1 MNKRIIK
8 PLRFLLYIVLTAL
21 AALFSSFAFPGLLSE
36 KGYGILIFL
45 AYIPIFFIID
55 TSSYIANAFFGLE
68 YGFLFY
74 LIYNYWLKTFHP
86 LAILIAPTLESIQYL
101 VLFPLLKSAGSL
113 TKKRGYIIQA
123 LLLTLYYYLTE
134 LGFLGYPYGNPSS
147 ALYLHPALL
156 QSASCAGP
164 WLIVLLIV
172 IVGAMIGEMLSK
184 KRFYKKDFIIYL
196 IISIMNLSIG
206 LFVVSYYEKKDGER
220 VIRVAAV
227 QHSADSWKG
236 GYETYKKNFET
247 LRSLSEEAMKENPE
261 FVVWSETA
269 FVPSVSWHKA
279 YPSSRITSA
288 LVDSFVDFG
297 KNLGVPLITGNPE
310 GLINDNTLPAFL
322 PDGSW
327 NRKTYNTVILFGS
340 GDILGTYRKQKLVP
354 FTEHFPYEK
363 QFPRLYELL
372 LANDYKWWEE
382 GEEMTVFEYDGVR
395 FSTPIC
401 FEDMF
406 GSLSADFVKNGAD
419 LLINLTND
427 SWSGSVEAEMQ
438 HLQLASLRAIETR
451 RPLLRSTN
459 SGITCLIKE
468 NGEIENML
476 TPFTECYGIYDIALG
491 KEKGLTFYTKH
502 PDLFPKLLIIIIP
515 VLYIVFIRLKIKR
528 KYEAIEQE
536 KLEQYNMM
544 FASLTEEVEC

>member
-8 PLRFLLYIVLTAL
+8 PLRFLQYIVLTAL
-21 AALFSSFAFPGLLSE
+21 AALFSSFAFPSLLSE
-36 KGYGILIFL
+36 KGYGLLIFL

-55 TSSYIANAFFGLE
+55 TSSYIANAVFGLE

-123 LLLTLYYYLTE
+123 MLLTLYYYLTE

-196 IISIMNLSIG
+196 IISIMNISIG
-206 LFVVSYYEKKDGER
+206 LFVVSYYEKKEGDR

-247 LRSLSEEAMKENPE
+247 LRSLSEEAMKEKPE

-327 NRKTYNTVILFGS
+327 NWKTYNTVILFGS

-406 GSLSADFVKNGAD
+406 GSLSAGFVKNGAD

-476 TPFTECYGIYDIALG
+476 TPFTESYGIYDITLG

-502 PDLFPKLLIIIIP
+502 PDLFPKLLIFIIP
-515 VLYIVFIRLKIKR
+515 VLYVIFIRLNIKR
-528 KYEAIEQE
+528 KHEAIEQE
-536 KLEQYNMM
+536 KTEQYNRM
-544 FASLTEEVEC
+544 FTSLTEEVEC

>member
-1 MNKRIIK
+1 M
-8 PLRFLLYIVLTAL
+8 
-21 AALFSSFAFPGLLSE
+21 
-36 KGYGILIFL
+36 IFL

-55 TSSYIANAFFGLE
+55 TSSYIANAVFGLE

-123 LLLTLYYYLTE
+123 MLLTLYYYLTE

-147 ALYLHPALL
+147 ALYLHPGLL

-184 KRFYKKDFIIYL
+184 KKFYKKDFIIYL
-196 IISIMNLSIG
+196 IISIMNISIG
-206 LFVVSYYEKKDGER
+206 HFVVSYYEKKDGDR

-247 LRSLSEEAMKENPE
+247 LKSLSEEAMKENPE

-327 NRKTYNTVILFGS
+327 NWKTYNTVILFGS

-406 GSLSADFVKNGAD
+406 GSLSAGFVKNGAD

-476 TPFTECYGIYDIALG
+476 TPFTESYGIYDIALG

-502 PDLFPKLLIIIIP
+502 PDLFPKLLIFIIP
-515 VLYIVFIRLKIKR
+515 VLYVIFIRLNIKR
-528 KYEAIEQE
+528 KHEAIEQE
-536 KLEQYNMM
+536 KTEQYNRM

>member
-8 PLRFLLYIVLTAL
+8 PLRFLQYIVLTAL
-21 AALFSSFAFPGLLSE
+21 AALFSSFAFPSLLSE
-36 KGYGILIFL
+36 KGYGLLIFL

-55 TSSYIANAFFGLE
+55 TSSYIANAVFGLE

-123 LLLTLYYYLTE
+123 MLLTLYYYLTE

-196 IISIMNLSIG
+196 IISIMNISIG
-206 LFVVSYYEKKDGER
+206 LFVVSYYEKKEGDR

-247 LRSLSEEAMKENPE
+247 LRSLSEEAMKEKPE

-327 NRKTYNTVILFGS
+327 NWKTYNTVILFGS
-340 GDILGTYRKQKLVP
+340 GDNLGTYRKQKLVP

-406 GSLSADFVKNGAD
+406 GSLSAGFVKNGAD

-476 TPFTECYGIYDIALG
+476 TPFTESYGIYDITLG

-502 PDLFPKLLIIIIP
+502 PDLFPKLLIFIIP
-515 VLYIVFIRLKIKR
+515 VLYVIFIRLNIKR
-528 KYEAIEQE
+528 KHEAIEQE
-536 KLEQYNMM
+536 KTEQYNRM
-544 FASLTEEVEC
+544 FTSLTEEVEC

>member
-1 MNKRIIK
+1 MNKRITK

-36 KGYGILIFL
+36 KGYGLLIFL

-101 VLFPLLKSAGSL
+101 VLFPLLRSAGSL

-206 LFVVSYYEKKDGER
+206 LFVVSYYEKKDGE
-220 VIRVAAV
+220 
-227 QHSADSWKG
+227 SNKS
-236 GYETYKKNFET
+236 
-247 LRSLSEEAMKENPE
+247 RSCTALS
-261 FVVWSETA
+261 
-269 FVPSVSWHKA
+269 
-279 YPSSRITSA
+279 R
-288 LVDSFVDFG
+288 
-297 KNLGVPLITGNPE
+297 
-310 GLINDNTLPAFL
+310 
-322 PDGSW
+322 
-327 NRKTYNTVILFGS
+327 
-340 GDILGTYRKQKLVP
+340 
-354 FTEHFPYEK
+354 
-363 QFPRLYELL
+363 
-372 LANDYKWWEE
+372 
-382 GEEMTVFEYDGVR
+382 
-395 FSTPIC
+395 
-401 FEDMF
+401 
-406 GSLSADFVKNGAD
+406 
-419 LLINLTND
+419 
-427 SWSGSVEAEMQ
+427 
-438 HLQLASLRAIETR
+438 
-451 RPLLRSTN
+451 
-459 SGITCLIKE
+459 
-468 NGEIENML
+468 
-476 TPFTECYGIYDIALG
+476 
-491 KEKGLTFYTKH
+491 
-502 PDLFPKLLIIIIP
+502 
-515 VLYIVFIRLKIKR
+515 
-528 KYEAIEQE
+528 
-536 KLEQYNMM
+536 
-544 FASLTEEVEC
+544 

>member
-1 MNKRIIK
+1 MVI
-8 PLRFLLYIVLTAL
+8 TAL

-36 KGYGILIFL
+36 KGYGLLIFL

-55 TSSYIANAFFGLE
+55 TSSYIANAVFGLE

-123 LLLTLYYYLTE
+123 MLLTLYYYLTE

-147 ALYLHPALL
+147 ALYLHPGLL

-184 KRFYKKDFIIYL
+184 KKYYKKDFIIYL
-196 IISIMNLSIG
+196 IISIMNISIG
-206 LFVVSYYEKKDGER
+206 HFVVSYYEKKDGDR

-247 LRSLSEEAMKENPE
+247 LKSLSEEAMKENPE

-327 NRKTYNTVILFGS
+327 NWKTYNTVILFGS

-406 GSLSADFVKNGAD
+406 GSLSAGFVKNGAD

-476 TPFTECYGIYDIALG
+476 TPFTESYGIYDIALG

-502 PDLFPKLLIIIIP
+502 PDLFPKLLIFIIP
-515 VLYIVFIRLKIKR
+515 VLYVIFIRLNIKR
-528 KYEAIEQE
+528 KHEAIEQE
-536 KLEQYNMM
+536 KTEQYNRM

>member
-1 MNKRIIK
+1 MVI
-8 PLRFLLYIVLTAL
+8 TAL

-36 KGYGILIFL
+36 KGYGLLIFL

-55 TSSYIANAFFGLE
+55 TSSYIANAVFGLE

-123 LLLTLYYYLTE
+123 MLLTLYYYLTE

-147 ALYLHPALL
+147 ALYLHPGLL

-184 KRFYKKDFIIYL
+184 KKFYKKDFIIYL
-196 IISIMNLSIG
+196 IISIMNISIG
-206 LFVVSYYEKKDGER
+206 HFVVSYYEKKDGDR

-247 LRSLSEEAMKENPE
+247 LKSLSEEAMKENPE

-327 NRKTYNTVILFGS
+327 NWKTYNTVILFGS

-406 GSLSADFVKNGAD
+406 GSLSAGFVKNGAD

-476 TPFTECYGIYDIALG
+476 TPFTESYGIYDIALG

-502 PDLFPKLLIIIIP
+502 PDLFPKLLIFIIP
-515 VLYIVFIRLKIKR
+515 VLYVIFIRLNIKR
-528 KYEAIEQE
+528 KHEAIEQE
-536 KLEQYNMM
+536 KTEQYNRM